1 MTRVH
6 AAQGA
11 NISSAVEKDYKK
23 YNILYIK
30 EVIKWLN
37 WITLKCSLTVT
48 EEPLLEVGDSL

>member
-37 WITLKCSLTVT
+37 WTTLKCSLTVT
-48 EEPLLEVGDSL
+48 EGHY

>member
-1 MTRVH
+1 MTRAH
-6 AAQGA
+6 AVQDA

-37 WITLKCSLTVT
+37 WTTLKCSLTVT
-48 EEPLLEVGDSL
+48 EDHY